1 MFLKIKVTSEYKNIA
16 NEIYHAFIVLF
27 VGHIVMSMHYHGK
40 APPSLG
46 LSGSLFNDG
55 FIITLASLYL
65 GIFAYELVFKKLV
78 VFI

>member
-16 NEIYHAFIVLF
+16 NDIYHAFIVLF
-27 VGHIVMSMHYHGK
+27 VMHIVMSMHYNGK

-46 LSGSLFNDG
+46 LSGGLFNDG
-55 FIITLASLYL
+55 FIITLSSLYL